1 MGRRTA
7 VALSTGV
14 VVRCVFGAGAAAA
27 AQPAPFGHSCHAQN
41 GVRFCPTSTSAQR
54 VRSFDGVPLDVDVTL
69 PAHGSGPFRTIVM
82 LHGWGGG
89 KTDFESHDPAGNG
102 STTYHYN
109 NTYYA
114 RHGYAV
120 VNYSARGWGNSCGG
134 GPAGD
139 HSGPCGKGYIRL
151 AGHPL

>member
-1 MGRRTA
+1 
-7 VALSTGV
+7 V

-114 RHGYAV
+114 RHGYFGSRLGQLV
-120 VNYSARGWGNSCGG
+120 RRRPSRRSLRPLRQGLHPPGG
-134 GPAGD
+134 TPAMRRVT
-139 HSGPCGKGYIRL
+139 PNT
-151 AGHPL
+151 